1 VEVMTAVRHNIP
13 ITAVVIHNRQWG
25 PEKNNQVDFYGRRFV
40 AGELEGGENYAEIA
54 QAMGASGI
62 RVDQLD
68 DVGPVLERAIDDQMT
83 KRQTTVIEVMTTKEL
98 GDPFRKD
105 ALSRPVRHLQKYA
118 EYT

>member
-1 VEVMTAVRHNIP
+1 MVAVL
-13 ITAVVIHNRQWG
+13 W
-25 PEKNNQVDFYGRRFV
+25 PENSKAARTTRKSLKRWERRGV
-40 AGELEGGENYAEIA
+40 
-54 QAMGASGI
+54 

-68 DVGPVLERAIDDQMT
+68 DVGPALERAIDDQMT

-105 ALSRPVRHLQKYA
+105 ALSRPVRHLKKYA